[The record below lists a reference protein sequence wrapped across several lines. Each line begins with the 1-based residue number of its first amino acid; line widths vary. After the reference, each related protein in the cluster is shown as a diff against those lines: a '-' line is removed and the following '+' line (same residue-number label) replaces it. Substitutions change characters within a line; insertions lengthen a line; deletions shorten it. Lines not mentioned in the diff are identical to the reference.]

1 MNSRWT
7 YFQFLLYFL
16 IFSMYSKQIKI
27 DSTLGSGSRVRS
39 FYVNSSDSHLRKP
52 VDLKT
57 FNRPREPVT
66 TGQGFLFYLFIYLF
80 LFVCLFSNVQT
91 NINEICEN
99 RSIIQ
104 YSLCTQSNPK
114 ELETKKGANKIKKP
128 Q

>member
-1 MNSRWT
+1 
-7 YFQFLLYFL
+7 
-16 IFSMYSKQIKI
+16 MYSKQIKI

-80 LFVCLFSNVQT
+80 IFVCLFVCFQMCKLTSMKYVR
-91 NINEICEN
+91 IG
-99 RSIIQ
+99 
-104 YSLCTQSNPK
+104 L
-114 ELETKKGANKIKKP
+114 
-128 Q
+128 